1 MKIFSTNTCPVPND
15 LESVIHHKDE
25 VPAELGGMSEQQVQK
40 SGKVLSHSIKPET
53 IRSLLL
59 LTSTGENFIKSKHW
73 LCSRKLAG
81 WSAKGCP
88 HRNAGYSRLSI
99 FSIQNDYCHVNSSFR

>member
-40 SGKVLSHSIKPET
+40 IWKSIESLYKTGNYPPLLFAYVDRGK
-53 IRSLLL
+53 
-59 LTSTGENFIKSKHW
+59 F
-73 LCSRKLAG
+73 
-81 WSAKGCP
+81 
-88 HRNAGYSRLSI
+88 Y
-99 FSIQNDYCHVNSSFR
+99 

>member
-25 VPAELGGMSEQQVQK
+25 VPAKLGGMSEQQVQK

-53 IRSLLL
+53 IRSLLFAYVDR
-59 LTSTGENFIKSKHW
+59 GKF
-73 LCSRKLAG
+73 
-81 WSAKGCP
+81 
-88 HRNAGYSRLSI
+88 Y
-99 FSIQNDYCHVNSSFR
+99 

>member
-40 SGKVLSHSIKPET
+40 IWKSIESLYKTGNYPLITFCLRRQGKILLNQALAMLKETRRLVCKRMHSSQRRILPFVYFQHPK
-53 IRSLLL
+53 
-59 LTSTGENFIKSKHW
+59 
-73 LCSRKLAG
+73 
-81 WSAKGCP
+81 
-88 HRNAGYSRLSI
+88 
-99 FSIQNDYCHVNSSFR
+99 

>member
-40 SGKVLSHSIKPET
+40 IWKSIESLYKTGNYPLITFCLRRQGKIW
-53 IRSLLL
+53 
-59 LTSTGENFIKSKHW
+59 G
-73 LCSRKLAG
+73 CSRLAEVLLYENEDK
-81 WSAKGCP
+81 S
-88 HRNAGYSRLSI
+88 L
-99 FSIQNDYCHVNSSFR
+99 

>member
-59 LTSTGENFIKSKHW
+59 LTSTGKILLNRSI
-73 LCSRKLAG
+73 
-81 WSAKGCP
+81 
-88 HRNAGYSRLSI
+88 GYAQETRRLV
-99 FSIQNDYCHVNSSFR
+99 CKRMHSSQRRILPFVYFQHPK

>member
-40 SGKVLSHSIKPET
+40 IWKSIESLYKTET
-53 IRSLLL
+53 IRSLLFAYVDR
-59 LTSTGENFIKSKHW
+59 GKF
-73 LCSRKLAG
+73 
-81 WSAKGCP
+81 
-88 HRNAGYSRLSI
+88 Y
-99 FSIQNDYCHVNSSFR
+99 